1 MENLWAPKW
10 KNSTRYNNIL
20 IRIGRLLLN
29 SNFIKTNLIK
39 NSSIINLLIEIECN
53 ENEQVKNQN

>member
-39 NSSIINLLIEIECN
+39 YSSTIKLLIEIECN
-53 ENEQVKNQN
+53 ENEQEKNQN